1 MPYVLRVLRVDLSF
15 VCCTT
20 GAGYL
25 ENCFASVVVVVIFRD
40 RTFNQLVKKNKK
52 QKQDSVVEWSCLVNP
67 DVFMQFSEGSC
78 SFKTPERISEN
89 QFKMMTCC

>member
-40 RTFNQLVKKNKK
+40 RTFNQLVKKKSKIILKK
-52 QKQDSVVEWSCLVNP
+52 KEKKKRTRWKNGVVW
-67 DVFMQFSEGSC
+67 
-78 SFKTPERISEN
+78 
-89 QFKMMTCC
+89 

>member
-40 RTFNQLVKKNKK
+40 RTFNQLVKKKEKKKQNKK
-52 QKQDSVVEWSCLVNP
+52 GLGGRMELSGESRRVHAVLRRL
-67 DVFMQFSEGSC
+67 M
-78 SFKTPERISEN
+78 
-89 QFKMMTCC
+89 